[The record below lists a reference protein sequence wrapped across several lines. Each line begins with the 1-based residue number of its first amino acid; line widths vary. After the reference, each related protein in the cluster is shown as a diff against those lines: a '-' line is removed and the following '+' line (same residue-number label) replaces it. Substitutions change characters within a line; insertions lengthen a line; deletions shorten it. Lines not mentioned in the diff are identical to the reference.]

1 MLGVVLVLTLL
12 FISGCEQPAEEFD
25 APDWTPI
32 VAVPLVDTRFDLEDV
47 LEVLTDSL
55 DTVPVISLESGRL
68 AFVHSE
74 VFSGTLAEDWLLLPD
89 VVESEE
95 LMLDADLA
103 AAINLTAP
111 GTVLTLSDTMASE
124 MRVDTP
130 PEALLSLVL
139 LAEGQLTL
147 TVNSTMGDDVE
158 GQLTI
163 PNLLDPAGSPWSV
176 TWTAGMLESGSFV
189 VTEDLSGWSIEPEN
203 TKCSGHQYCARVV

>member
-74 VFSGTLAEDWLLLPD
+74 VFSGTLAEDCCCCLMWLNRK
-89 VVESEE
+89 S
-95 LMLDADLA
+95 
-103 AAINLTAP
+103 
-111 GTVLTLSDTMASE
+111 
-124 MRVDTP
+124 
-130 PEALLSLVL
+130 
-139 LAEGQLTL
+139 
-147 TVNSTMGDDVE
+147 
-158 GQLTI
+158 
-163 PNLLDPAGSPWSV
+163 
-176 TWTAGMLESGSFV
+176 
-189 VTEDLSGWSIEPEN
+189 
-203 TKCSGHQYCARVV
+203 